1 MKDYLANKQNNLS
14 DDEKLR
20 VNSRC
25 YSAPFTSTGPSR
37 SLPRRGD
44 SFRSNSPGPEQRQQ
58 LDNAQKHGNGGYGF
72 NGGLSYCLL
81 VICLL
86 VLVFWGKIV
95 AIFCTSTWFY
105 LVPASTRYA
114 SPEDGKVFS
123 GIAFEKYKQ
132 KVNME
137 GRKNHN

>member
-1 MKDYLANKQNNLS
+1 MKEYLASNKQNNLS

-20 VNSRC
+20 VSSRC

-44 SFRSNSPGPEQRQQ
+44 SFRSNSAGPEQRQQ
-58 LDNAQKHGNGGYGF
+58 DNAQKHGNGGYGF
-72 NGGLSYCLL
+72 NGGQYYCLL

-105 LVPASTRYA
+105 LVPRSTRYV
-114 SPEDGKVFS
+114 SPQDGKEFS

-132 KVNME
+132 KVIME
-137 GRKNHN
+137 V